1 MNSPKKTDKNF
12 MDNMNNN
19 ERTVEMTQWVKM
31 LMAKPEDLSLIPG
44 IHMTE
49 TT

>member
-1 MNSPKKTDKNF
+1 MSSPKKNGKNF
-12 MDNMNNN
+12 MNNN
-19 ERTVEMTQWVKM
+19 ERAAEMAKCVKM
-31 LMAKPEDLSLIPG
+31 LAAKTEDLSLIPG